1 MRKLT
6 VFNHV
11 TLDGYFTDPKGDM
24 SWAHKDPSDAEYA
37 SMWLVNR
44 VSQKSDMA
52 ATHATTADLGPYWN
66 ELKAKRD
73 IARLRLEK
81 AYEGA

>member
-1 MRKLT
+1 MDRLDIEERKKEYLAAAKD
-6 VFNHV
+6 
-11 TLDGYFTDPKGDM
+11 LDDLE
-24 SWAHKDPSDAEYA
+24 AEYA

>member
-1 MRKLT
+1 MDR
-6 VFNHV
+6 
-11 TLDGYFTDPKGDM
+11 LDIEEREKEYL
-24 SWAHKDPSDAEYA
+24 AAAKDLDDLEAEYA

-81 AYEGA
+81 AYEGK

>member
-1 MRKLT
+1 MDR
-6 VFNHV
+6 
-11 TLDGYFTDPKGDM
+11 LDIEEREKEYL
-24 SWAHKDPSDAEYA
+24 AAAKDLDDLEAEYA